1 MNNLIKILIAGCMVL
16 LIGCSTTPV
25 DNQAKTVKKISP
37 RQGEEVQRVC
47 NINGWSNGERNSL
60 IVHNSK
66 HESYKLS
73 LIGMCD
79 AEWAFS
85 KIAMSSNFG
94 RDCITRG
101 DKIATDA
108 NSSRGATCTVMKI
121 HKWLPEK
128 EKSKETVE
136 KN

>member
-1 MNNLIKILIAGCMVL
+1 MNNLTKILITASMLV
-16 LIGCSTTPV
+16 LIGCSATSEE
-25 DNQAKTVKKISP
+25 NQATKVTKKSP
-37 RQGEEVQRVC
+37 RQGEEVQRIC

-60 IVHNSK
+60 IVHKSK
-66 HESYKLS
+66 RESFKLT

-85 KIAMSSNFG
+85 KIATSSISG

-108 NSSRGATCTVMKI
+108 NGSRGATCTVMKI
-121 HKWLPEK
+121 HQWLPEK
-128 EKSKETVE
+128 IDNK
-136 KN
+136 

>member
-1 MNNLIKILIAGCMVL
+1 MNNLSNILISGCMIL
-16 LIGCSTTPV
+16 SIGCSTTSEDKQV
-25 DNQAKTVKKISP
+25 KTVKKISP

-66 HESYKLS
+66 RESYKLS

-85 KIAMSSNFG
+85 KIAMSSHFG

-108 NSSRGATCTVMKI
+108 NTSRGATCTVMKI
-121 HKWLPEK
+121 HQWLPEK
-128 EKSKETVE
+128 EKSENTDE